1 MTNNTINEQTLD
13 FWTGIYRKG
22 AISAPEH
29 GVLVA
34 NLGEWAGFWSAD
46 GFTEAL
52 GSRFN
57 VPESTRSQVNTL
69 TDALY
74 ARGINRPTSDEDLLA
89 LVDGIVDEIFPD
101 GVDVEWST
109 LRKLM
114 SVDGVV
120 KRAIANDDGFDVVEF
135 ARDTLAMLRD
145 FRSEGRDYFGN
156 STTEMVAAIAEVGLV
171 LDPETSEIVEPGT
184 YVNRLSPKG
193 AEKSDADYGDK
204 ADRVADQI
212 EKDPDAGIEKAFVRL
227 ERVLNG
233 EGKDPHRMAWFDQR
247 LEAFIANAE
256 AWRIA
261 YDATAELVETTV

>member
-22 AISAPEH
+22 AIYAPEH

-57 VPESTRSQVNTL
+57 VPESNRSQVNTL

-145 FRSEGRDYFGN
+145 FRLDGRDYFGN

>member
-1 MTNNTINEQTLD
+1 MTNNTINEQSRKY
-13 FWTGIYRKG
+13 WTGIYRKG
-22 AISAPEH
+22 AIYAPEH

-46 GFTEAL
+46 GFIEVL
-52 GSRFN
+52 GSRF
-57 VPESTRSQVNTL
+57 VMPESNRSQINTL

-135 ARDTLAMLRD
+135 ARDTLAVLRD
-145 FRSEGRDYFGN
+145 FRLDGRDYFGN
-156 STTEMVAAIAEVGLV
+156 STTEMVAAIAEA
-171 LDPETSEIVEPGT
+171 DYS
-184 YVNRLSPKG
+184 YRLSPKG
-193 AEKSDADYGDK
+193 VEKSDADYGDK

-212 EKDPDAGIEKAFVRL
+212 EKDPDAGLEKAFVRL